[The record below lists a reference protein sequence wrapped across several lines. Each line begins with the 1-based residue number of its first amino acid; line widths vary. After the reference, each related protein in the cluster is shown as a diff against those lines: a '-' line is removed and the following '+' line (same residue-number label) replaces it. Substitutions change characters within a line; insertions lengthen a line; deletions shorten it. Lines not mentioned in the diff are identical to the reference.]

1 MTMTRPWGTYTLLQ
15 ESTCGWVKRID
26 VEGGRRL
33 SLQRHKHRDEVW
45 TVTGGSGS
53 YWIGGT
59 CPDASDLRHISLKL
73 GDVVKIN
80 AMQWHR
86 LCAGDSGISVIE
98 VALGYVDGVSVCAD
112 EDDIERRQD
121 DYGRTS

>member
-1 MTMTRPWGTYTLLQ
+1 MTVTRPWGTYTLLQ

-26 VEGGRRL
+26 VDAGKRL

-45 TVTGGSGS
+45 TVIGGSGS
-53 YWIGGT
+53 CRLGAATG
-59 CPDASDLRHISLKL
+59 RHISLKL
-73 GDVVKIN
+73 GDVVKID

-86 LCAGDSGISVIE
+86 LSAGDSGISVIE
-98 VALGYVDGVSVCAD
+98 VALGHNGGVSVD